1 LSSFDIMTSVQVKVI
16 GNAIQVLFGGQ
27 MLCVAA
33 GLRRLMS
40 AQTLDVIP
48 DDGETILAYMQL
60 CF

>member
-1 LSSFDIMTSVQVKVI
+1 MTSVQVKVI

-40 AQTLDVIP
+40 VQTLDVIP
-48 DDGETILAYMQL
+48 DGGETILAYMQL